1 MNKLNAKHV
10 SASETGG
17 EYFQVMFEKEWKSDK
32 AYFLIQ
38 RQFEMPDDGSC
49 YVETHKEEA
58 CGYFKIR
65 QAKLSRNR
73 LQIRLP
79 QQREAEWDITFAID
93 DAAYEEMKGVLEAI
107 LSGPSRF
114 ETAP

>member
-1 MNKLNAKHV
+1 MNKLYAKHV
-10 SASETGG
+10 SASEKGG
-17 EYFQVMFEKEWKSDK
+17 EYFQVMFEEEWESDK

-49 YVETHKEEA
+49 YVETHIEEA
-58 CGYFKIR
+58 RGYFKIR

-79 QQREAEWDITFAID
+79 QKSEAEGDIMFAID
-93 DAAYEEMKGVLEAI
+93 DAAYEEMKGVLGTI
-107 LSGPSRF
+107 LSAPSRL
-114 ETAP
+114 EIAS

>member
-1 MNKLNAKHV
+1 MNKLHAKHV
-10 SASETGG
+10 SASEAGG
-17 EYFQVMFEKEWKSDK
+17 EYFQVMFEEEWESDK

-49 YVETHKEEA
+49 YVETHQEEA
-58 CGYFKIR
+58 RGHFKIR

-79 QQREAEWDITFAID
+79 QRIEAEWDIAFSIGD
-93 DAAYEEMKGVLEAI
+93 GDYEEMKEVLSTI
-107 LSGPSRF
+107 LS
-114 ETAP
+114 APNRLEIA